1 MTTTA
6 ATTPLPPNF
15 NANQVNLSPDGAT
28 VLVAT
33 LKLAAGSWIVF
44 GKFQVV
50 SENFVLANTL
60 CRLTANLNTTQG
72 NAAPTAQSGSSID
85 IVEIGITAVPGQP
98 TNASISLMGPC
109 IIGSGG
115 GYATITARPLSL
127 PAPTAIAIQLFAI
140 KIDNFV
146 S

>member
-1 MTTTA
+1 MTTA
-6 ATTPLPPNF
+6 AITPLPPSF

-28 VLVAT
+28 VLVAS
-33 LKLAAGSWIVF
+33 LKLAAGNWIVF

-50 SENFVLANTL
+50 SENFVIANTF

-72 NAAPTAQSGSSID
+72 SAVPTAQSGNAID
-85 IVEIGITAVPGQP
+85 YVEIGITAVPDQP
-98 TNASISLMGPC
+98 TDTSISLMGPC
-109 IIGSGG
+109 VIGSGG
-115 GYATITARPLSL
+115 GYATITARPLAL
-127 PAPTAIAIQLFAI
+127 PAPTAIAIQLVAI

>member
-1 MTTTA
+1 MTTA
-6 ATTPLPPNF
+6 AITPLPPSF

-33 LKLAAGSWIVF
+33 LKLAAGNWIVF

-50 SENFVLANTL
+50 SENFVIANTF

-72 NAAPTAQSGSSID
+72 SAVPTAQSGNAID
-85 IVEIGITAVPGQP
+85 YVEIGITAVPDQP
-98 TNASISLMGPC
+98 TDTSISLMGPC
-109 IIGSGG
+109 VIGSGG
-115 GYATITARPLSL
+115 GYATITARPLAL
-127 PAPTAIAIQLFAI
+127 PAPTAIAIQLVAI

>member
-1 MTTTA
+1 MTTA
-6 ATTPLPPNF
+6 AITPLPPSF
-15 NANQVNLSPDGAT
+15 NAKQVNLSPDGAT

-33 LKLAAGSWIVF
+33 LKLAAGNWIVF

-50 SENFVLANTL
+50 SENFVIANTF

-72 NAAPTAQSGSSID
+72 SAVPTAQSGNAID
-85 IVEIGITAVPGQP
+85 YVEIGITAVPDQP
-98 TNASISLMGPC
+98 TDTSISLMGPC
-109 IIGSGG
+109 VIGSGG
-115 GYATITARPLSL
+115 GYATITARPLAL
-127 PAPTAIAIQLFAI
+127 PAPTAIAIQLVAI

>member
-1 MTTTA
+1 MTTA
-6 ATTPLPPNF
+6 AITPLPPSF

-33 LKLAAGSWIVF
+33 LKLAAGNWIVF

-50 SENFVLANTL
+50 SENFVIANTF

-72 NAAPTAQSGSSID
+72 SAVPTAQSGNAID
-85 IVEIGITAVPGQP
+85 YVEIGITAVPDQP
-98 TNASISLMGPC
+98 TDTSISLMGPC
-109 IIGSGG
+109 VIGSGG
-115 GYATITARPLSL
+115 GYATITARPLAL
-127 PAPTAIAIQLFAI
+127 PAPTAIAIQLFAV